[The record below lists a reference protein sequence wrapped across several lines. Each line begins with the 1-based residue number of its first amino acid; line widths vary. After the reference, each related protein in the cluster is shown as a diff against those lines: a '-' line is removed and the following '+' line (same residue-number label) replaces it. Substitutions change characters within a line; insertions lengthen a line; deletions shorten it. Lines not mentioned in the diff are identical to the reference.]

1 MLFIFSPCL
10 QRFNESKWSLVLTT
24 PDSPCPETMGQERTH
39 PSGTLCSD
47 ITNLPPSTSLCTALR
62 AQLTL
67 PCMRSRMVRVTFSP
81 PSDWTLLGSILG
93 VEVKQEYG
101 HVTGIPQEKDEND
114 GSAAN
119 QSPAREDGIT
129 IHKCHKEPKTSK

>member
-1 MLFIFSPCL
+1 MNTFPHENGYILYSFL
-10 QRFNESKWSLVLTT
+10 VYRDLMSLKGHWYGQPLIHLGLKQWV
-24 PDSPCPETMGQERTH
+24 SRGQIPEAQ
-39 PSGTLCSD
+39 SSD
-47 ITNLPPSTSLCTALR
+47 ITLCTALR

-101 HVTGIPQEKDEND
+101 HVTGNPLE
-114 GSAAN
+114 
-119 QSPAREDGIT
+119 
-129 IHKCHKEPKTSK
+129 

>member
-1 MLFIFSPCL
+1 
-10 QRFNESKWSLVLTT
+10 
-24 PDSPCPETMGQERTH
+24 
-39 PSGTLCSD
+39 
-47 ITNLPPSTSLCTALR
+47 
-62 AQLTL
+62 
-67 PCMRSRMVRVTFSP
+67 MVRVTFSP

-129 IHKCHKEPKTSK
+129 IHKCHRAQDFQMRNEDGCRMFGSAQERKLGIKGMFLCSKAQHL